1 MTKNPQKLSME
12 DNKIVH
18 KVEKVKAGALAF
30 IGAGFFSQGIIYFQ
44 EQSSYHIPR
53 ILYPFYKLFGHIG
66 LAVAMLVLG
75 LVLIYWGY
83 TKWKKHD
90 GKIGIFASIAVISF
104 IAFFAIL
111 SFTGTKKT
119 TTEELIKKSDET
131 RAKGIEKMK
140 EMDEPDLSSDEV
152 KQHFANFYSIL
163 KQRED
168 AKKNEDQVAQKKVE
182 DAYNAWTEK
191 SAVLIQKLDTPE
203 QKQQFAL
210 YVGKLTLKWQEVKP
224 VKP

>member
-1 MTKNPQKLSME
+1 ME
-12 DNKIVH
+12 NNRIVY

-30 IGAGFFSQGIIYFQ
+30 IGAGFFSQGTIYFK

-53 ILYPFYKLFGHIG
+53 ILYPFYKVFGHIG

-75 LVLIYWGY
+75 LALIYWGY

-90 GKIGIFASIAVISF
+90 GKMGVFGLIVVISLVV
-104 IAFFAIL
+104 FFGIL

-119 TTEELIKKSDET
+119 TTEELIKNSDET

-140 EMDEPDLSSDEV
+140 EMDEPDLGNEDV
-152 KQHFANFYSIL
+152 KQHFANFNSIL
-163 KQRED
+163 KQREH
-168 AKKNEDQVAQKKVE
+168 ANKNEDQVAFVKSE
-182 DAYNAWTEK
+182 DAFNAWNEK
-191 SAVLIQKLDTPE
+191 SAVLIQKLKTPE

-210 YVGKLTLKWQEVKP
+210 YIGKLTLKWQEVKSA
-224 VKP
+224 VR